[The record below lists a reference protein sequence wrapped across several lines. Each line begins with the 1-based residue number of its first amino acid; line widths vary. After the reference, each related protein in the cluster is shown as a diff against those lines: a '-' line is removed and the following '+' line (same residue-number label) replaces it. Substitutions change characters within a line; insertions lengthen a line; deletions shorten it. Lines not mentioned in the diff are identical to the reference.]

1 MYVYTRACV
10 RMHVYILLPQMFH
23 NYMVEESLPNASDYL
38 LNSKIKLI
46 PSCVSGL

>member
-1 MYVYTRACV
+1 MCIRA
-10 RMHVYILLPQMFH
+10 HVYACMYIYLLPQMFH

-46 PSCVSGL
+46 PSCISGL